1 MNRKQL
7 QSQKLNSLTTYELFI
22 FVGGGVR
29 YIFQHTRHIRYSS
42 TPHTHCSSFS
52 FFPRSE
58 NYEAKNSILRGFR
71 MGPNRVVEA
80 ISCDLR
86 GSVKQ
91 KFSRYAPRQLMGWRS
106 AGLDCLLI
114 RPASNAVI
122 IKVALTGEKVPHP
135 CLKETFKHSNVTSK
149 SAI

>member
-1 MNRKQL
+1 
-7 QSQKLNSLTTYELFI
+7 
-22 FVGGGVR
+22 
-29 YIFQHTRHIRYSS
+29 
-42 TPHTHCSSFS
+42 
-52 FFPRSE
+52 
-58 NYEAKNSILRGFR
+58 

-91 KFSRYAPRQLMGWRS
+91 KFSRYAPRQLMVALR
-106 AGLDCLLI
+106 LDCLLM

-135 CLKETFKHSNVTSK
+135 CGRASSSYAEGPG
-149 SAI
+149 

>member
-1 MNRKQL
+1 
-7 QSQKLNSLTTYELFI
+7 
-22 FVGGGVR
+22 
-29 YIFQHTRHIRYSS
+29 
-42 TPHTHCSSFS
+42 
-52 FFPRSE
+52 
-58 NYEAKNSILRGFR
+58 

-91 KFSRYAPRQLMGWRS
+91 KFSRYAPRQLMVALR
-106 AGLDCLLI
+106 LDCLLI

-135 CLKETFKHSNVTSK
+135 WPKPTFELLPIGPRVHLQPIPFRQMLVPPPSYFTQDD
-149 SAI
+149 I